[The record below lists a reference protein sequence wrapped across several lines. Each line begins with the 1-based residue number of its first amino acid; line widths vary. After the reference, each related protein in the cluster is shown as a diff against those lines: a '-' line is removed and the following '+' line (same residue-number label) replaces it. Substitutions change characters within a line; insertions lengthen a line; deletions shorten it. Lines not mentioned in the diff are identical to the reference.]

1 MKHPRNVKKSL
12 SARRWILPAVASVGA
27 LVGAGQA
34 NAQQAGSPAAAAEES
49 TQLQTIVVTATK
61 RAEPLQAV
69 PIAITVLSGAQMEQ
83 GNLNTLGAITTQTPT
98 VNFRTG
104 ASNKDTS
111 LFIRG
116 VGTITTSPGVE
127 PTVSTVIDGVVTARP
142 GQATMDL
149 VDIDR
154 VEVLR
159 GPQGTL
165 FGKNASA
172 GVISIISKA
181 PSKETER
188 YIDLGFYQ
196 GNETRLRLGASG
208 ELQKGVATG
217 SISFLHG
224 NYDGNVNNLALG
236 TKVNGYERD
245 GGRVRLDLTPQR
257 DLKISL
263 IGDYM
268 KSKDN
273 GPTGAVVKTTL
284 TAYPTGAVTN
294 NPIYAAALLPVIAAP
309 NNRNINSEMET
320 RVSDTNSGV
329 SAQVDWDLGSHNL
342 TYIGAY
348 RKWDNNQFQ
357 DQDRLSTLSRNFV
370 QQADTGNLSFNQTT
384 HELRAASA
392 KGKFFDYV
400 VGMFYMNGE
409 NDERYQRDV
418 SRCAGSTATAAAS
431 GIVPCSAGSNTFDTG
446 VANYGIR
453 SDSTSLF
460 GEGTFNFSKNLRG
473 LAGLR
478 WTQDELSYYHSRTST
493 QAAAIAGVQPAVAR
507 TEGSVKE
514 TGVSG
519 RIGPQFDLSK
529 DSMLYATAS
538 RGYKGPAYNVFF
550 NMLPFSGTVPR
561 DSIALKPETSTSYE
575 MGLKTTTLNN
585 RLRLNFAAF
594 DTKYSN
600 YQANLQDLV
609 VGTVVTRLVNA
620 GDVSTKGVELDF
632 AFKVT
637 REFTV
642 SGAAANIR
650 ARIDKFNCPVGAT
663 ASCNVDGKPL
673 PFSPDSRFNLRGN
686 YKFRLANGMGMD
698 LGADYN
704 WQSKVIYE
712 ITQSP
717 DTVQEAY
724 GIINASIA
732 LTDANSHWRVALL
745 GKNLGNKSYAPLLA
759 TGGTFVVRAVPRDDQ
774 RYFGINARYDF

>member
-1 MKHPRNVKKSL
+1 MKHARNIKKHL
-12 SARRWILPAVASVGA
+12 AGRRWVLPAAASVA
-27 LVGAGQA
+27 AMVAGFA
-34 NAQQAGSPAAAAEES
+34 NAQQPPASAAKADDAN
-49 TQLQTIVVTATK
+49 QLQTIVITATK
-61 RAEPLQAV
+61 RAEPLQSV
-69 PIAITVLSGAQMEQ
+69 PIAITVLNGEQ
-83 GNLNTLGAITTQTPT
+83 LEQSNLNTLGAITSQTPT

-111 LFIRG
+111 LFVRG

-149 VDIDR
+149 VDIER
-154 VEVLR
+154 IEVLR

-181 PSKETER
+181 PTKETER
-188 YIDLGFYQ
+188 YVDVGFFQ
-196 GNETRLRLGASG
+196 GNEKRLRLGASG
-208 ELQKGVATG
+208 ELKSGVALG
-217 SISFLHG
+217 SVSLLHG
-224 NYDGNVNNLALG
+224 DYDGNVNNLALG
-236 TKVNGYERD
+236 TKVNGYQRD
-245 GGRVRLDLTPQR
+245 GVRARLDLTPSR
-257 DLKISL
+257 DLKVSL
-263 IGDYM
+263 IGDYT
-268 KSKDN
+268 KAKDN
-273 GPTGAVVKTTL
+273 GPTGVPYKTTL
-284 TAYPTGAVTN
+284 TAYPTGVVTA
-294 NPIYAAALLPVIAAP
+294 NPIYAAALLPVVAAP
-309 NNRNINSEMET
+309 DNRNINSEMET
-320 RVSDTNSGV
+320 RVSDTNSGL
-329 SAQVDWDLGSHNL
+329 SAQVDWDLGSHAL
-342 TYIGAY
+342 TYIAGY
-348 RKWDNNQFQ
+348 RKWENNQFQ
-357 DQDRLSTLSRNFV
+357 DQDRLSTVSRNFV
-370 QQADTGNLSFNQTT
+370 QQGDIGNLSFNQTT

-392 KGKFFDYV
+392 KGKFIDYV
-400 VGMFYMNGE
+400 VGMFYMSAK

-418 SRCAGSTATAAAS
+418 TRCAGSTAAALPS
-431 GIVPCSAGSNTFDTG
+431 GIVPCSAGTTTLDSG

-453 SDSTSLF
+453 SNSTSLF
-460 GEGTFNFSKNLRG
+460 GEGTVNFSKDLRA

-478 WTQDELSYYHSRTST
+478 WTQDDLSYYHSRVST
-493 QAAAIAGVQPAVAR
+493 QAAAIPGVQPTVAR
-507 TEGSVKE
+507 TDGNVKE

-519 RIGPQFDLSK
+519 RVGPQFDLSK
-529 DSMLYATAS
+529 DAMIYATAS

-550 NMLPFSGTVPR
+550 NMLPFSGTTPR
-561 DSIALKPETSTSYE
+561 DALALKPETSTSYE
-575 MGLKTTTLNN
+575 FGLKTTSLNN
-585 RLRLNFAAF
+585 RLRFNVAAF

-637 REFTV
+637 KEFTL

-686 YKFRLANGMGMD
+686 YKFQLANGMGLD

-704 WQSKVIYE
+704 WQSKVLYE

-717 DTVQEAY
+717 DTVQEAF

-732 LTDANSHWRVALL
+732 LTDPTNRWRIALL
-745 GKNLGNKSYAPLLA
+745 GKNLANKSYASLLA

-774 RYFGINARYDF
+774 RYFGITARYEF